1 MHNVINSMS
10 KSTLELKNIIE
21 AALLVADSPLSTSK
35 LLALFPRDAQPS
47 RDEIQAV
54 INELCQDYQDRGVEI
69 MKIGNAYRFQSCER
83 YAPWLQRLSDSRPP
97 RYSRALLETLSII
110 AYRQPVTRGDIEDI
124 RGVSVSSDTIRT
136 LLNREWIRQVGH
148 RDVPGRPGLFGTT
161 QQFLEYFNL
170 KSLSELPILIEKRDL
185 DEIARDMNLELPI
198 DLEPPPQIAEL
209 DSESPDHSMGQE
221 FQDDPMTQ
229 DFAEAEPVS
238 AGASSTM
245 GD

>member
-1 MHNVINSMS
+1 MHNVMNSMS
-10 KSTLELKNIIE
+10 ESTLELKNIIE
-21 AALLVADSPLSTSK
+21 AALLVADSPLSAAK
-35 LLALFPRDAQPS
+35 LLALFPPDAQPT
-47 RDEIQAV
+47 RDEIQSA
-54 INELCQDYQDRGVEI
+54 INELCQDYHDRGVEV
-69 MKIGNAYRFQSCER
+69 MKIGNAYRFQSREC

-148 RDVPGRPGLFGTT
+148 RDVPGRPGLLGTT

-170 KSLSELPILIEKRDL
+170 KSLSELPVLIEKRDIG
-185 DEIARDMNLELPI
+185 EIARELNLQLPV
-198 DLEPPPQIAEL
+198 DLEPPPQMSAV
-209 DSESPDHSMGQE
+209 DSEPRDDSVGPE
-221 FQDDPMTQ
+221 FPDDPMTQ
-229 DFAEAEPVS
+229 DFSEAEPVS
-238 AGASSTM
+238 VGASSTM